1 MSAALIA
8 RKVARLF
15 PDPLQRAEVEGLLDG
30 VGEDRVKLAIL
41 KLSGGDIEALGEAAA
56 AAALDWRDVIAWAE
70 YPEQM
75 RAGHGGVAPECAE
88 GRAMRRRDE
97 RQLRRWLEED
107 REPE

>member
-15 PDPLQRAEVEGLLDG
+15 PEPGERAEAEGILGG
-30 VGEDRVKLAIL
+30 VGEDRVRLAIL
-41 KLSGGDIEALGEAAA
+41 KLSGGDIEALRQAAA
-56 AAALDWRDVIAWAE
+56 GAALDWRDVVAWAE

-75 RAGHGGVAPECAE
+75 RAGHGEVEPGSAE

-97 RQLRRWLEED
+97 RQLRRWLEE
-107 REPE
+107 